1 MGSGDIEQRFDAL
14 LRAHGPSLARL
25 AASYAR
31 RASEHDDLFQ
41 EIALAIWR
49 ALPGF
54 RGECSER
61 TFVFRIAHNRGISY
75 LARHRATNTSRDEDS
90 EPPDRQ
96 PNPEQALSANQES
109 ERLAKAVQSLPLAHR
124 QGGNGGLFAGPIAP
138 DQLEEQ
144 AALAAMKPLLEHP
157 GVDTDRDKLARCLT
171 GRSRRQPQ
179 ASLRASVGLILSA
192 RLAGTMDASSAA
204 AIMTAAVNARNPA

>member
-1 MGSGDIEQRFDAL
+1 MGAGDIEQRFDVL

-75 LARHRATNTSRDEDS
+75 LARRRAPNAASDEES
-90 EPPDRQ
+90 ELPDGR

-124 QGGNGGLFAGPIAP
+124 QVVTLALEGLSYGEIA
-138 DQLEEQ
+138 DVLGISE
-144 AALAAMKPLLEHP
+144 
-157 GVDTDRDKLARCLT
+157 TN
-171 GRSRRQPQ
+171 
-179 ASLRASVGLILSA
+179 VGA
-192 RLAGTMDASSAA
+192 RLTR
-204 AIMTAAVNARNPA
+204 ARQMLRERLKPHDIRS

>member
-1 MGSGDIEQRFDAL
+1 LAQGELEQRFDAL
-14 LRAHGPSLARL
+14 LSAHGPSLVRL

-41 EIALAIWR
+41 EIAFAIWR

-75 LARHRATNTSRDEDS
+75 LARRRTPAATDDEDG
-90 EPPDRQ
+90 ELPDSG

-109 ERLAKAVQSLPLAHR
+109 ERLADAVQSLPIAHR
-124 QGGNGGLFAGPIAP
+124 QVVTLALEGLSYAEIA
-138 DQLEEQ
+138 DVLGISE
-144 AALAAMKPLLEHP
+144 
-157 GVDTDRDKLARCLT
+157 TN
-171 GRSRRQPQ
+171 
-179 ASLRASVGLILSA
+179 VGA
-192 RLAGTMDASSAA
+192 RLTR
-204 AIMTAAVNARNPA
+204 ARHMLRERLKRNDIRS

>member
-90 EPPDRQ
+90 ELPDRQ

-124 QGGNGGLFAGPIAP
+124 QVVTLALEGLSYGEIA
-138 DQLEEQ
+138 DVLGISE
-144 AALAAMKPLLEHP
+144 
-157 GVDTDRDKLARCLT
+157 TN
-171 GRSRRQPQ
+171 
-179 ASLRASVGLILSA
+179 VGA
-192 RLAGTMDASSAA
+192 RLTR
-204 AIMTAAVNARNPA
+204 ARQMLRERLKPHDIRS